1 MWRDPIVEEVRQAG
15 EELAKRADY
24 NLHTFLEN
32 LRKNEKKRKAKIV
45 SRVRETT
52 LRKQSLCFMPSY
64 GGAHRRFFQSWNT
77 DPRQIFPSP
86 TTQ

>member
-45 SRVRETT
+45 SRVKETT
-52 LRKQSLCFMPSY
+52 FRK
-64 GGAHRRFFQSWNT
+64 
-77 DPRQIFPSP
+77 
-86 TTQ
+86 